1 MTTTIVPTLK
11 VGPIVDGVRR
21 KRAELSLLL
30 PTVWAAAGH
39 AIDLNATANGG
50 FTYITDWKFTGTA
63 VTDYTSK
70 FNLIGT
76 EGTLANEGHLL
87 ASSCSVVAHIDSAA
101 GGGAEGVEVLD
112 AMPNS
117 SDPSTWDCNLI
128 VWGY

>member
-1 MTTTIVPTLK
+1 MTTAITPTLLL
-11 VGPIVDGVRR
+11 GPIVEGVKE
-21 KRAELSLLL
+21 KRVDLSLLL

-39 AIDLNATANGG
+39 AVD
-50 FTYITDWKFTGTA
+50 FSTYFDYVTRWKFTGTA
-63 VTDYTSK
+63 VTDYGAK

-76 EGTLANEGHLL
+76 EGTGANAGALAT
-87 ASSCSVVAHIDSAA
+87 ASTISVVAHHDSAA

-117 SDPSTWDCNLI
+117 SDPSTWDCNLT